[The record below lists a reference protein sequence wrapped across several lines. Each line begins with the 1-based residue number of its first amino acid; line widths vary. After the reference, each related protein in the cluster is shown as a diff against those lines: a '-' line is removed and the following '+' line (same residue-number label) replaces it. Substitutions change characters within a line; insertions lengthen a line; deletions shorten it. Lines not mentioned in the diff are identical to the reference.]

1 MTAEAA
7 KTPFTD
13 PKGYDSCIRC
23 GKSVY
28 VVYVLLGGLCF
39 ECYEERKV
47 EALKQREKDLEAYHG
62 CT

>member
-7 KTPFTD
+7 KTPYTNL
-13 PKGYDSCIRC
+13 KRYDRCVRC

-28 VVYVLLGGLCF
+28 VVHVLLGGLCF
-39 ECYEERKV
+39 ECYEERNI
-47 EALKQREKDLEAYHG
+47 EALKQREKDLEAHHG